1 MLKSSVPESS
11 KFFSCE
17 LCHYNT
23 SRYSQYTRHLSTAKH
38 KNISI
43 STICQQSSTNVNT
56 KSSTFTCACG
66 KKYKE
71 RTGLWKHKKTCD
83 INSHDDNIKNEL
95 TNDNIKEEPNN
106 ELNTINMTDKELI
119 AFILKENS
127 EFKKLLVEVVKNG
140 THNTTNNNNN
150 SHSHNKTFNLNFF
163 LNEQCKD
170 AMNIM
175 DFVSMLKVDFEDLEN
190 TGRLGFV
197 DGISKLI
204 MKNLKALDKYKR
216 PIHCSDLKRETLYI
230 KDNDKW
236 EKDNDDK
243 DKIKKVIK
251 DVAYENI
258 KQIGPWTK
266 KHPGCQYADSRKND
280 LYLNIVSNA
289 MSGGTAEET
298 EKNLNNII
306 RNIAKQVT
314 IEK

>member
-1 MLKSSVPESS
+1 MKQNETNLVPKSSE
-11 KFFSCE
+11 KFKCICCDYS
-17 LCHYNT
+17 T
-23 SRYSQYTRHLSTAKH
+23 SRKSQYDRHLLTDKH
-38 KNISI
+38 KNRQNE
-43 STICQQSSTNVNT
+43 TFETKNQQ
-56 KSSTFTCACG
+56 KSSKKFQCMCG
-66 KKYKE
+66 VVFKS
-71 RTGLWKHKKTCD
+71 RTTLWRHR
-83 INSHDDNIKNEL
+83 NICSQTTMEASNEES
-95 TNDNIKEEPNN
+95 NENIHEETNN
-106 ELNTINMTDKELI
+106 EFNTTNMTDKDLI

-127 EFKKLLVEVVKNG
+127 EFKKLLIEVVKNG

-289 MSGGTAEET
+289 MSGGTVEET

-306 RNIAKQVT
+306 RNIAKEVT

>member
-1 MLKSSVPESS
+1 MKQNETILVPKSTK
-11 KFFSCE
+11 KFHCINCDYSTC
-17 LCHYNT
+17 
-23 SRYSQYTRHLSTAKH
+23 RKSQYDRHLSTDKH
-38 KNISI
+38 KKLQNE
-43 STICQQSSTNVNT
+43 TFETKNQQ
-56 KSSTFTCACG
+56 KSSKKFQCACG
-66 KKYKE
+66 IILKS
-71 RTGLWKHKKTCD
+71 RTTLWRHRNICSQTT
-83 INSHDDNIKNEL
+83 IEASNEETIDNIKDDTDTEVNK
-95 TNDNIKEEPNN
+95 T
-106 ELNTINMTDKELI
+106 NMTDKDLI

-127 EFKKLLVEVVKNG
+127 EFKKLLIEVVKNG
-140 THNTTNNNNN
+140 THNTTNNDN

-175 DFVSMLKVDFEDLEN
+175 DFVSMLKIDFEDLEN

-204 MKNLKALDKYKR
+204 MKNLRALDTYKR

-230 KDNDKW
+230 KDNNKW
-236 EKDNDDK
+236 EKDNEEK

-258 KQIGPWTK
+258 KQIGPWAK

-306 RNIAKQVT
+306 RNIAKEVI